1 MQAQLDQEGQ
11 EDPEESPDGQEPD
24 PQGFLNPELHL
35 LPPTAIFPFTFF
47 HFPLNLGFNFFKTLN
62 PKGL

>member
-11 EDPEESPDGQEPD
+11 EDPEESPNGQEPD

-35 LPPTAIFPFTFF
+35 LPPKHFGMSHYRYFPLYVFPFPFEF
-47 HFPLNLGFNFFKTLN
+47 
-62 PKGL
+62 GLQLL

>member
-11 EDPEESPDGQEPD
+11 EDPEESPNGQEPD

-35 LPPTAIFPFTFF
+35 LPPKHFGMS
-47 HFPLNLGFNFFKTLN
+47 HYRYFPLNLGFNFFKTLN
-62 PKGL
+62 PKSL